1 MSEIVNTVKD
11 PRIMTVSEAVQKID
25 WTVKSMRTL
34 LVEGEIS
41 SFNNNRASGHWYFAI
56 KDEEAVLNCMMFA
69 SKNYA
74 VTFSPAIGDKVKVG
88 GNLSLYGKTGKL
100 SLEVRRMVR
109 SGQGELFEKFL
120 ALKKKLADEGLFQ
133 QGLKRPVP
141 LAPRTVGVVTGLQ
154 TAALKDVLTRL
165 KRYSPYVD
173 IIVYPTFV
181 QGAAA
186 AEGIVRSLRIASER
200 QEADVLLLVRGG
212 GSIEDLWCFNEE
224 VVARAIRQCS
234 IPVITGIGHDSDQTI
249 ADYAADIWAP
259 NPTAAA
265 VAAAAPKEELLLRV
279 EKLCRTL
286 YKDIE
291 NFLSRSEN
299 QTAYASRLFESPDVF
314 LNYYSDRFKK
324 DLLGFKGSASNFL
337 FASQNNLQK
346 TLHGLGRASFL
357 PQPSEYSSCLIRI
370 SNLVNQSLAS
380 RERQLKIELP
390 PLDILLAGYQDK
402 LAFLAQGV
410 AKSFQ
415 DNRERRSQKLF
426 YEICGFKNKVQ
437 FQDRSKELH
446 HLLEKIKV
454 QRERFFIQ
462 LKTPALYRLE
472 SPQAKIGEDKKETRQ
487 YVFAL
492 FKGFYREVVFQRQR
506 LLGSLQS
513 LRKQRPVL
521 KNDSIKIAAES
532 MRTYGQMKLTVRRN
546 CLMNL
551 EAKLSG
557 LDPNKMLQLGYA
569 IVKRKNEVVRRGEE
583 LQEGQEIQVIFYDR
597 TINARVERITSKN
610 T

>member
-69 SKNYA
+69 SKNFT
-74 VTFSPAIGDKVKVG
+74 VTFTPAIGDKVKVG

-133 QGLKRPVP
+133 RELKRPVS

-200 QEADVLLLVRGG
+200 KEVDVLLLVRGG

-224 VVARAIRQCS
+224 KVARAIR

-249 ADYAADIWAP
+249 ADFAADIWAP

-337 FASQNNLQK
+337 FASQANLQQK
-346 TLHGLGRASFL
+346 LHNLGRISFL
-357 PQPSEYSSCLIRI
+357 PQASQYSFWLVRI

-390 PLDILLAGYQDK
+390 PLDILLAGYKDK
-402 LAFLAQGV
+402 LAFLAQGL
-410 AKSFQ
+410 AKNFQ
-415 DNRERRSQKLF
+415 DHRERQSQELF

-437 FQDRSKELH
+437 FQDRSKELQ

-454 QRERFFIQ
+454 QKEGFFAQ
-462 LKTPALYRLE
+462 LKTPALYQLK
-472 SPQAKIGEDKKETRQ
+472 SPEAKIAEDKKETRQ
-487 YVFAL
+487 YVFVL
-492 FKGFYREVVFQRQR
+492 FKGFYREAVFQRQR
-506 LLGSLQS
+506 LFCSLQS

-532 MRTYGQMKLTVRRN
+532 MRAYGQMKLTVRRN

-551 EAKLSG
+551 ETKLSG

-569 IVKRKNEVVRRGEE
+569 IVKRKNEVVKRGEE

>member
-1 MSEIVNTVKD
+1 M
-11 PRIMTVSEAVQKID
+11 
-25 WTVKSMRTL
+25 
-34 LVEGEIS
+34 
-41 SFNNNRASGHWYFAI
+41 
-56 KDEEAVLNCMMFA
+56 
-69 SKNYA
+69 
-74 VTFSPAIGDKVKVG
+74 
-88 GNLSLYGKTGKL
+88 
-100 SLEVRRMVR
+100 
-109 SGQGELFEKFL
+109 
-120 ALKKKLADEGLFQ
+120 
-133 QGLKRPVP
+133 
-141 LAPRTVGVVTGLQ
+141 
-154 TAALKDVLTRL
+154 
-165 KRYSPYVD
+165 
-173 IIVYPTFV
+173 
-181 QGAAA
+181 
-186 AEGIVRSLRIASER
+186 
-200 QEADVLLLVRGG
+200 
-212 GSIEDLWCFNEE
+212 
-224 VVARAIRQCS
+224 
-234 IPVITGIGHDSDQTI
+234 ITGIGHDSDQTI
-249 ADYAADIWAP
+249 ADFAADIWAP

-337 FASQNNLQK
+337 FASQANLQQK
-346 TLHGLGRASFL
+346 LHNLGRISFL
-357 PQPSEYSSCLIRI
+357 PQASQYSFWLVRI

-390 PLDILLAGYQDK
+390 PLDILLAGYKDK
-402 LAFLAQGV
+402 LAFLAQGL
-410 AKSFQ
+410 AKNFQ
-415 DNRERRSQKLF
+415 DHRERQSQELF

-437 FQDRSKELH
+437 FQDRSKELQ

-454 QRERFFIQ
+454 QKEGFFVQ
-462 LKTPALYRLE
+462 LKTPALYQLK
-472 SPQAKIGEDKKETRQ
+472 SPEAKIAEDKKETRQ
-487 YVFAL
+487 YVFVL
-492 FKGFYREVVFQRQR
+492 FKGFYREAVFQRQR
-506 LLGSLQS
+506 LFCSLQS

-532 MRTYGQMKLTVRRN
+532 MRAYGQMKLTVRRN

-551 EAKLSG
+551 ETKLSG

-569 IVKRKNEVVRRGEE
+569 IVKRKNEVVKRGEE